1 MTELE
6 RRIGVPGAIAIGLGA
21 MIGAGLFFVWAPAAA
36 LAGPM
41 LPAAIALAGAIA
53 VLNALSTAQL
63 AMEHPVSGG
72 AYAYGRAEVGERVG
86 FAAGWMFLTGKT
98 ASAAAIAVI
107 AGQHLWPAHAQ
118 WVAAAAVAV
127 LALLNMLGVR
137 VTAWVSSGIVAV
149 VLIVVVVALGWAASG
164 APAAEPD
171 GWFAYAPLS
180 QRFALPD
187 GDFGF
192 VGGTVDVFGGASPL
206 GWLTA
211 AGMLF
216 FAFAGYARMATLG
229 AEVRQPRRTLP
240 IAIVVGLA
248 IVLALY
254 AAVGWATSARLGA
267 LLPASTTPVAD
278 LVGHPVLHVVVL
290 GAGALACLGSLMG
303 ILAGLSRTGLA
314 MAQHGDLPGPL
325 GRIAA
330 RTRTPIVAEAA
341 VALIAIAAT
350 LTMPAG
356 SLVAFSSTC
365 VLTYYAVA
373 HLSAI
378 RMRATGR
385 AGSRPGGAVHMWLPP
400 WVPWLGSLACLGIV
414 ATLPWPGVVGA
425 AAWLAL
431 GLAVRALLRI
441 RRTPRRP

>member
-1 MTELE
+1 MTQLE

-36 LAGPM
+36 LAGPW
-41 LPAAIALAGAIA
+41 LPAAIAIAGTIA

-107 AGQHLWPAHAQ
+107 AGQHVWPEHAS
-118 WVAAAAVAV
+118 WIAAAAIAL
-127 LALLNMLGVR
+127 LAALNMLGVR
-137 VTAWVSSGIVAV
+137 VTAWVSSAIVAV
-149 VLIVVVVALGWAASG
+149 VLAIVLVALGWAA
-164 APAAEPD
+164 
-171 GWFAYAPLS
+171 
-180 QRFALPD
+180 
-187 GDFGF
+187 
-192 VGGTVDVFGGASPL
+192 TGGAATLTPVTADASAASPVPV
-206 GWLTA
+206 LTA
-211 AGMLF
+211 AGLLF

-229 AEVRQPRRTLP
+229 EEVREPRRTLP
-240 IAIVVGLA
+240 IAIVLGLGV
-248 IVLALY
+248 VLALY

-267 LLPASTTPVAD
+267 DLASSGTPLAD
-278 LVGHPVLHVVVL
+278 LVGHPVLHAVVL

-314 MAQHGDLPGPL
+314 MARERDLPGPL
-325 GRIAA
+325 SAIAA
-330 RTRTPIVAEAA
+330 RTRTPVVAEAA
-341 VALIAIAAT
+341 TALAAIAAA
-350 LTMPAG
+350 LLLPAG

-378 RMRATGR
+378 RMRRHGR
-385 AGSRPGGAVHMWLPP
+385 VRMWLPAWLP
-400 WVPWLGSLACLGIV
+400 WAGAAACLV
-414 ATLPWPGVVGA
+414 VVLTLPWQGVVAA

-431 GLAVRALLRI
+431 GLAARALLR
-441 RRTPRRP
+441 R

>member
-1 MTELE
+1 MTQLE
-6 RRIGVPGAIAIGLGA
+6 RRIGIPGAIAIGLGA
-21 MIGAGLFFVWAPAAA
+21 MIGAGLFFVWAPAAQ

-107 AGQHLWPAHAQ
+107 AGQHLWPEHAR
-118 WVAAAAVAV
+118 WVAAAAVGL
-127 LALLNMLGVR
+127 LAALNMLGVR

-149 VLIVVVVALGWAASG
+149 VLVAVIGALVWAAAGGPTASPG
-164 APAAEPD
+164 DWLAHVLAQQPA
-171 GWFAYAPLS
+171 GGS
-180 QRFALPD
+180 

-192 VGGTVDVFGGASPL
+192 VGGTAGAPGGEAGPF

-211 AGMLF
+211 AGLLF

-229 AEVRQPRRTLP
+229 EEVREPRRTLP
-240 IAIVVGLA
+240 IAIVLGLGL
-248 IVLALY
+248 VLALY
-254 AAVGWATSARLGA
+254 AAVGWATSARLGDA
-267 LLPASTTPVAD
+267 LPVSVTPLAD
-278 LVGHPVLHVVVL
+278 LVGDPGLHLVML

-314 MAQHGDLPGPL
+314 MARNRDLPGPL
-325 GRIAA
+325 SRIAA
-330 RTRTPIVAEAA
+330 RTRTPVVAEATTA
-341 VALIAIAAT
+341 GLAIVAAL
-350 LTMPAG
+350 LLPAG

-385 AGSRPGGAVHMWLPP
+385 AGTRASGAARLWLPAGIP
-400 WVPWLGSLACLGIV
+400 WLGIV
-414 ATLPWPGVVGA
+414 ACLGVVLTLPWQGVVGA
-425 AAWLAL
+425 GVWLAL
-431 GLAVRALLRI
+431 GLGVRELLLR
-441 RRTPRRP
+441 RQPAV

>member
-1 MTELE
+1 MTQLE
-6 RRIGVPGAIAIGLGA
+6 RRIGVPGSIAIGLGA

-36 LAGPM
+36 LAGGM

-107 AGQHLWPAHAQ
+107 AGQHLWPQHAQ
-118 WVAAAAVAV
+118 WLAAVAVAV
-127 LALLNMLGVR
+127 LAVLNMLGVR

-149 VLIVVVVALGWAASG
+149 VLAVVVFALVWAASG
-164 APAAEPD
+164 APTAEFE
-171 GWFAYAPLS
+171 GGLGFLPLS
-180 QRFALPD
+180 QQPVGAR

-192 VGGTVDVFGGASPL
+192 VGGASAGPL

-229 AEVRQPRRTLP
+229 EEVRRPRRTLP
-240 IAIVVGLA
+240 IAIVVGLGL
-248 IVLALY
+248 VLGLY
-254 AAVGWATSARLGA
+254 AAVGWATSARLGDA
-267 LLPASTTPVAD
+267 LPFSATPVAD
-278 LVGHPVLHVVVL
+278 LVGDPVLHVVVL

-314 MAQHGDLPGPL
+314 MARNRDLGGPL
-325 GRIAA
+325 SFIAA
-330 RTRTPIVAEAA
+330 RTRTPVIAEATTA
-341 VALIAIAAT
+341 VVAIAAA
-350 LTMPAG
+350 LLLQPG
-356 SLVAFSSTC
+356 GLVAFSSTC

-373 HLSAI
+373 HVSAI

-385 AGSRPGGAVHMWLPP
+385 VRMWLPV
-400 WVPWLGSLACLGIV
+400 WLPWLGALACLGV
-414 ATLPWPGVVGA
+414 VLTLPWQGVVGA
-425 AAWLAL
+425 ALWL
-431 GLAVRALLRI
+431 GLGLVGRELRA
-441 RRTPRRP
+441 RPAAASAAE